1 MRPFWIVLGLSFL
14 LLVLGFSFI
23 DRNAESRPDQLV
35 PTAGMTIHGIP
46 LRIAVADTPA
56 SRERGLS
63 GYGEIGVDEGM
74 LFVFETD
81 AAHSFWMKDML
92 FPIDI
97 MWLDADGKVVHIERN
112 VSPDTY
118 PASFMPDSA
127 ARYVLET
134 QAGFS
139 QKYDIQIG
147 SRATFE

>member
-1 MRPFWIVLGLSFL
+1 MRPLWIVLGALL
-14 LLVLGFSFI
+14 LLVFGFAFI
-23 DRNAESRPDQLV
+23 DKAENQPDQLV
-35 PTAGMTIHGIP
+35 PTAGMSIHGVS

-63 GYGEIGVDEGM
+63 GYGEIGIDEGM
-74 LFVFETD
+74 LFVFDTD
-81 AAHSFWMKDML
+81 SAHSFWMKDML

-97 MWLDADGKVVHIERN
+97 IWLDAEGKVVHIERN
-112 VSPDTY
+112 VSPETY
-118 PASFMPDSA
+118 PASFTPDSA